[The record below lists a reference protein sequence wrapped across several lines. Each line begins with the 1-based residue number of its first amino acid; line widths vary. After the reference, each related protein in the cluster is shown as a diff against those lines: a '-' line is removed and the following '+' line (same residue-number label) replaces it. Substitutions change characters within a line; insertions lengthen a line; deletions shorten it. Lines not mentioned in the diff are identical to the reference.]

1 MTYSFFLFFYIFF
14 QQREKTGDEKVRQ
27 KKKVKEKKTTKV
39 KVKDI
44 ADDGGGWTEV
54 KGSSSTVSKTTSLF
68 AVLFLTWVLIKVIPF
83 CI

>member
-1 MTYSFFLFFYIFF
+1 M
-14 QQREKTGDEKVRQ
+14 RQ

-44 ADDGGGWTEV
+44 VDDGGGWTEV
-54 KGSSSTVSKTTSLF
+54 KGSSSTVSKKTCPF

-83 CI
+83 CICLML